1 MHNLLVWWSLKCL
14 ILLIYW
20 FDRFNKNI
28 LKDATI
34 GRATLSLDSVLA
46 NNAFVDANL
55 PVITNGK
62 AHGSLHVTVQCQNI
76 PPAPAYS
83 PPPAYIP
90 QSGYAPHPGCPPQ
103 QAFPQ
108 GYPPQGCPPQ
118 GYPPQGYPP
127 RPAPGMG
134 VACGIPAV

>member
-1 MHNLLVWWSLKCL
+1 M
-14 ILLIYW
+14 ILFIYC

-108 GYPPQGCPPQ
+108 GYPPQGYPPQSNYPPQ

-134 VACGIPAV
+134 VACGIPVV